1 MAVVSGMEK
10 SHAFWG
16 PKRVQHGGRVM
27 NAIVSRRAVL
37 VGGVTAG
44 SLLAGAAVF
53 TFASRPAAGAAV
65 LSEIEL
71 AVVEQAARVL
81 FPAGIFPVAGGD
93 GQTGP
98 AVDALLAE
106 VIDPPAVAPFR
117 SMLAALEWERWCL
130 GERASLSLLRMR
142 RLMSST
148 FGLLRIRR
156 HVASP
161 STPYRRS

>member
-1 MAVVSGMEK
+1 
-10 SHAFWG
+10 
-16 PKRVQHGGRVM
+16 M

-53 TFASRPAAGAAV
+53 TFASRPAVGAAV

-106 VIDPPAVAPFR
+106 VVDPPAVAPFR
-117 SMLAALEWERWCL
+117 SMLAALEWGTLVSRGTRFSELTRDEAAHVIDIW
-130 GERASLSLLRMR
+130 ASENPAPRRVAFDSLQALLSMAFLRR
-142 RLMSST
+142 EEVIETIGWRVGC
-148 FGLLRIRR
+148 FG
-156 HVASP
+156 
-161 STPYRRS
+161 